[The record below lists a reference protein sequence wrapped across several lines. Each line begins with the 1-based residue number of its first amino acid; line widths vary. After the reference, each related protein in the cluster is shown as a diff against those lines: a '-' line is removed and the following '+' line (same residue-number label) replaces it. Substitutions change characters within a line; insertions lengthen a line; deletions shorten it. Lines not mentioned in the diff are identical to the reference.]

1 MDDTNSLH
9 VAVLLCTE
17 NFPCH
22 FHRKRPLSVNLRAPG
37 RDRPQL
43 VLHGDPHASKTRAR
57 REDPPEEL
65 TNQAMSPNGA
75 VLTWQRHP
83 GKAACLRLE
92 LPEHYTDLSS
102 TTVLILLLLFAPN
115 VTMERGEFAA
125 LPVAL

>member
-1 MDDTNSLH
+1 MKKGPFL
-9 VAVLLCTE
+9 
-17 NFPCH
+17 
-22 FHRKRPLSVNLRAPG
+22 NLRAPG

-43 VLHGDPHASKTRAR
+43 ALHGDPHASKTRAR

-65 TNQAMSPNGA
+65 TNQAMSLNGA

-83 GKAACLRLE
+83 GKAVCLRLE

-102 TTVLILLLLFAPN
+102 TTVLFLLLLFAPN

-125 LPVAL
+125 LPVTL